1 METFNAVADAGVA
14 GVAALDETMPLD
26 VGASEE
32 LVGGAPAPN
41 CPARKTWAALASFDL
56 ISGAVFDAAV
66 DSVVGVDAVGD
77 AGADVDIKLL
87 PAAVAGA
94 ALPALVT
101 CTLTAKLPL
110 QAGVDCPFTP
120 KHSAEE
126 KMAGLVRLE
135 LVAAAD
141 ENRCSL
147 FLQLRDQGSSRR
159 GGNWQVCVSLRRAT
173 HSIRIA
179 APERARW
186 R

>member
-1 METFNAVADAGVA
+1 VETFNAVADAGVA

-32 LVGGAPAPN
+32 LVGGALVPN

-66 DSVVGVDAVGD
+66 DPVVDVDAVGD
-77 AGADVDIKLL
+77 AGADGGADVDNKLL

-110 QAGVDCPFTP
+110 QAGEDCPFTP
-120 KHSAEE
+120 RTFMPK
-126 KMAGLVRLE
+126 KR
-135 LVAAAD
+135 
-141 ENRCSL
+141 
-147 FLQLRDQGSSRR
+147 
-159 GGNWQVCVSLRRAT
+159 
-173 HSIRIA
+173 
-179 APERARW
+179 
-186 R
+186 